1 MKRCSICSQKTDI
14 YTAIHKKEPFVDG
27 RNYEVVCFTCYFVPK
42 VLDQKYA
49 PDGSVSEDIELSYSC
64 ENLCTPKELSDSG
77 AADSVRC
84 AKICAEAVKSLC
96 ARALKVKTQRNK
108 PRASWIVS

>member
-1 MKRCSICSQKTDI
+1 MKRCSICAQKTDI
-14 YTAIHKKEPFVDG
+14 YTTIHKKEPFVDG

-49 PDGSVSEDIELSYSC
+49 PDGSVLEDIELPYSC

-77 AADSVRC
+77 AADSSHQAKVC
-84 AKICAEAVKSLC
+84 VDSVQKICTKSLKSKGL
-96 ARALKVKTQRNK
+96 RKRPK
-108 PRASWIVS
+108 ASWNVP